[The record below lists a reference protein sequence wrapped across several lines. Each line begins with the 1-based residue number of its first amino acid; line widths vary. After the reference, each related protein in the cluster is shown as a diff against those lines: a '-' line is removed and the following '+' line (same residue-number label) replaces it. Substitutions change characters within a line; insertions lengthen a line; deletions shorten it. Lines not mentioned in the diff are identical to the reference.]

1 MPPKMRSRLAWLAL
15 VCAVLAAM
23 AIIHWARTFSQS
35 GFVTVLDGDTLAC
48 ADGRLIRLIGIAGP
62 REVPEVEGV
71 DGPVYDAG
79 RSYLKGLIEGRSVRI
94 RPVKGAADARGRI
107 SAYVYLGGVLV
118 NGRMI
123 RDGYA
128 LADPRRGY
136 PEYELFEAYEA
147 EARLRRLGIWKAAG
161 RDNGAGEGR

>member
-1 MPPKMRSRLAWLAL
+1 
-15 VCAVLAAM
+15 
-23 AIIHWARTFSQS
+23 
-35 GFVTVLDGDTLAC
+35 
-48 ADGRLIRLIGIAGP
+48 
-62 REVPEVEGV
+62 
-71 DGPVYDAG
+71 
-79 RSYLKGLIEGRSVRI
+79 
-94 RPVKGAADARGRI
+94 